1 MRCAAVE
8 MDIMKEIEIRIPP
21 GAAKILH
28 VLEDHGYE
36 AYVVGGCVRDSLLGR
51 DPHDWD
57 ITTSALPMQVKALFR
72 RTIDTGLKHGTVTVL
87 EGGEPFE
94 VTTYRVDGEYLDGR
108 HPSGVTFTASL
119 KEDLQRRDFTIN
131 AMAYSDKKGLQDFF
145 GGYPDLEKGLIRA
158 VGDPMKRFGEDALR
172 IMRAVRFAA
181 QLGYKIEEET
191 VQAMKVLAPT
201 LSKISAERIAA
212 ELEKLLVS
220 PHPEKL
226 RMAYECGITAV
237 ILPEFDRCMETKQ
250 NNPHHK
256 YSVGEHTIVSIGNA
270 RPDRILRYAML
281 MHDFG
286 KPSCKTTDDQ
296 GIDHFYGH
304 QEVSARMANDILRRL
319 KSDNDTRRSVAKLVR
334 YHDLTCGLTAK
345 SVRKEIN
352 LIGEDLFPLYLE
364 VKDADTRAQS
374 DYRLQEKLDYLQ
386 EVRSLY
392 RKIKESGDCLSLKDL
407 AVNGSDLIRA
417 GMEPGKEIG
426 KVLADML
433 EDVISDPSHNNR
445 EYLMASYVTGHTGT
459 G

>member
-1 MRCAAVE
+1 MR
-8 MDIMKEIEIRIPP
+8 DIEIRIPP
-21 GAAKILH
+21 GAARILR

-36 AYVVGGCVRDSLLGR
+36 AFVVGGCVRDSLLGR
-51 DPHDWD
+51 NPNDWD
-57 ITTSALPMQVKALFR
+57 ITTSALPLQVKALFR

-87 EGGEPFE
+87 MDGEPFE

-108 HPSGVTFTASL
+108 HPSEVTFTASL
-119 KEDLQRRDFTIN
+119 QEDLQRRDFTIN
-131 AMAYSDKKGLQDFF
+131 AMAYSEKKGLQDLF
-145 GGYPDLEKGLIRA
+145 GGLPDLEKGLIRA
-158 VGDPMKRFGEDALR
+158 VGDPAKRFGEDALR

-181 QLGYKIEEET
+181 QLGYEVEEDT
-191 VQAMKVLAPT
+191 VQAMKELAPT

-226 RMAYECGITAV
+226 KMAYECGITAV
-237 ILPEFDRCMETKQ
+237 ILPEFDRCMETAQ

-304 QEVSARMANDILRRL
+304 QEVSAQMANDILRRL
-319 KSDNDTRRSVAKLVR
+319 KTDNETRRSVAKLVR
-334 YHDLTCGLTAK
+334 YHDLTCGLTGK
-345 SVRKEIN
+345 SIRKAIN
-352 LIGEDLFPLYLE
+352 LLGEDLFPLYLE

-374 DYRLQEKLDYLQ
+374 DFRFQEKMDYLE
-386 EVRSLY
+386 EVRLLY
-392 RKIKESGDCLSLKDL
+392 RKILEEGDCLSLKDL
-407 AVNGSDLIRA
+407 AVNGKDLIAA
-417 GMEPGKEIG
+417 GMKPGREIG
-426 KVLADML
+426 EVLGAMYR
-433 EDVISDPSHNNR
+433 DVIDDPEHNNKD
-445 EYLMASYVTGHTGT
+445 YLMEKYGPAAM
-459 G
+459 

>member
-1 MRCAAVE
+1 MR
-8 MDIMKEIEIRIPP
+8 DIEIRIPP
-21 GAAKILH
+21 GAARILR

-36 AYVVGGCVRDSLLGR
+36 AFVVGGCVRDSLLGR
-51 DPHDWD
+51 NPNDWD
-57 ITTSALPMQVKALFR
+57 ITTSALPLQVKALFR
-72 RTIDTGLKHGTVTVL
+72 RTIDTGLKHGTVTIL
-87 EGGEPFE
+87 MDGEPFE

-108 HPSGVTFTASL
+108 HPSEVTFTASL
-119 KEDLQRRDFTIN
+119 QEDLQRRDFTIN
-131 AMAYSDKKGLQDFF
+131 AMAYSERKGLQDLF
-145 GGYPDLEKGLIRA
+145 GGLPDLEKGLIRA
-158 VGDPMKRFGEDALR
+158 VGDPAKRFGEDALR

-181 QLGYKIEEET
+181 QLGYEVEEDT
-191 VQAMKVLAPT
+191 VQAMKELAPT

-226 RMAYECGITAV
+226 KMAYECGITAV
-237 ILPEFDRCMETKQ
+237 ILPEFDRCMETAQ

-270 RPDRILRYAML
+270 RPDRILRYTML
-281 MHDFG
+281 MHDMG
-286 KPSCKTTDDQ
+286 KPSCKTTDEQ

-304 QEVSARMANDILRRL
+304 QEVSAQMANDILRRL
-319 KSDNDTRRSVAKLVR
+319 KSDNETRRSVSKLVR
-334 YHDLTCGLTAK
+334 YHDLTCGLTGK
-345 SVRKEIN
+345 SVRKAIS

-392 RKIKESGDCLSLKDL
+392 RKIKESGDCLTLKDL
-407 AVNGSDLIRA
+407 AVNGSDLISA

-433 EDVISDPSHNNR
+433 EDVISDPSHNNK
-445 EYLMASYVTGHTGT
+445 EYLMAIYVTGHTGT